1 MNESTAPGGWC
12 DNKGLRADLPGER
25 IGGRAVAVGKR
36 RFYIRRMTPSS
47 RSDRRFL
54 LRLAGLLPML
64 AGALVMVG
72 CRPADPDLVKI
83 VSSLPRTGS
92 AKHQSDTLVRG
103 IRMAID
109 EAGGKVGRFR
119 IEYLDL
125 DDSTAAAGQWT
136 SEAEAANARRA
147 LQDPD
152 VCAYIGT
159 FNSGAAKVSMPI
171 LNLGDLLMVSPANT
185 AVGLTKPGL
194 GVPGEPEVYRPTGR
208 RNYARVVP
216 ADDLQGPMAAD
227 WAQRRGVKKVY
238 ILDDNE
244 VYGKGIADLFDERC
258 RELGIEVLGHDSID
272 AKAQEFKSLM
282 ASIKS
287 IKPDLVYFGGTTQSK
302 GGQLAKDMAAA
313 GVSADLMV
321 PDGCMEQVFIDSAGA
336 ANLEGRCF
344 VTFGGLPPEK
354 LTGKGGEFVDRYR
367 EKYGELPEAY
377 AVYGY
382 EAARV
387 AIEAIA
393 TAGSKD
399 RRAICDAALAIR
411 DFDGAL
417 GHWGFD
423 ENGDTTLRTL
433 TVNVVKGGRF
443 EFEEILDEADLVIPP
458 PDEPSPR
465 ADTPGG
471 GSP

>member
-1 MNESTAPGGWC
+1 MNGKPKAKRWWWTSLVLVCLATA
-12 DNKGLRADLPGER
+12 
-25 IGGRAVAVGKR
+25 
-36 RFYIRRMTPSS
+36 
-47 RSDRRFL
+47 
-54 LRLAGLLPML
+54 
-64 AGALVMVG
+64 
-72 CRPADPDLVKI
+72 CRPADPTLVKI

-92 AKHQSDTLVRG
+92 AKQQSDTIVRG

-109 EAGGKVGRFR
+109 EAEGRVGPFR

-152 VCAYIGT
+152 VCAYLGT

-194 GVPGEPEVYRPTGR
+194 GAPGEPEVYRPTGR
-208 RNYARVVP
+208 INYMRVVP

-227 WAQRRGVKKVY
+227 WAQRRGVKRVY

-258 RELGIEVLGHDSID
+258 HELGIEVLGHDSID
-272 AKAQEFKSLM
+272 SKAQEFKSLM
-282 ASIKS
+282 ASVKATR
-287 IKPDLVYFGGTTQSK
+287 PDLVYFGGTTQSK
-302 GGQLAKDMAAA
+302 GGQLAKDMASA
-313 GVSADLMV
+313 GIGAMLMV
-321 PDGCMEQVFIDSAGA
+321 PDGCREQVFIDSAGA

-354 LTGKGGEFVDRYR
+354 LTGKGSEFVERYR
-367 EKYGELPEAY
+367 AKFGEMPEAY

-382 EAARV
+382 EAACV
-387 AIEAIA
+387 ALRAIREAG
-393 TAGSKD
+393 TKD
-399 RRAICDAALAIR
+399 RAAITAAALAIR

-417 GHWGFD
+417 GRWGFD
-423 ENGDTTLRTL
+423 ANGDTTMQTL
-433 TVNVVKGGRF
+433 TVSVVKDGKF
-443 EFEEILDEADLVIPP
+443 VLEEILNLSDVPESTASEIPAP
-458 PDEPSPR
+458 PV
-465 ADTPGG
+465 TP
-471 GSP
+471 

>member
-1 MNESTAPGGWC
+1 MHGNPKANWWWSTA
-12 DNKGLRADLPGER
+12 LV
-25 IGGRAVAVGKR
+25 VAC
-36 RFYIRRMTPSS
+36 
-47 RSDRRFL
+47 
-54 LRLAGLLPML
+54 LAT
-64 AGALVMVG
+64 A
-72 CRPADPDLVKI
+72 CRPADPTLVKI

-92 AKHQSDTLVRG
+92 AKQQSDTIVRG

-109 EAGGKVGRFR
+109 EAQGRVGPFR

-152 VCAYIGT
+152 VCAYLGT

-194 GVPGEPEVYRPTGR
+194 GAPGEPEVYRPTGR
-208 RNYARVVP
+208 INYMRVVP

-227 WAQRRGVKKVY
+227 WAQRRGVKRVY

-258 RELGIEVLGHDSID
+258 HELGIEVLGHDSID
-272 AKAQEFKSLM
+272 SKAQEFKSLM
-282 ASIKS
+282 ASVKAAR
-287 IKPDLVYFGGTTQSK
+287 PDLVYFGGTTQSK
-302 GGQLAKDMAAA
+302 GGQLAKDMASA
-313 GVSADLMV
+313 GIGAMLMV
-321 PDGCMEQVFIDSAGA
+321 PDGCREQVFIDSAGA

-354 LTGKGGEFVDRYR
+354 LTGKGSEFVERYR
-367 EKYGELPEAY
+367 AKFGEMPEAY

-382 EAARV
+382 EAACV
-387 AIEAIA
+387 ALRAIREAG
-393 TAGSKD
+393 TKD
-399 RRAICDAALAIR
+399 RAAITAAALAIR

-417 GHWGFD
+417 GRWGFD
-423 ENGDTTLRTL
+423 ANGDTTMQTL
-433 TVNVVKGGRF
+433 TVSVVKDGKF
-443 EFEEILDEADLVIPP
+443 VLEEILNLSDVPEATAPEGPAPP
-458 PDEPSPR
+458 VGP
-465 ADTPGG
+465 
-471 GSP
+471 

>member
-1 MNESTAPGGWC
+1 MPAVVLGTAVC
-12 DNKGLRADLPGER
+12 
-25 IGGRAVAVGKR
+25 
-36 RFYIRRMTPSS
+36 
-47 RSDRRFL
+47 
-54 LRLAGLLPML
+54 
-64 AGALVMVG
+64 G

-109 EAGGKVGRFR
+109 EAGGKVGRYR
-119 IEYLDL
+119 VEYLDL

-194 GVPGEPEVYRPTGR
+194 GVPGEPDVYRPTGR
-208 RNYARVVP
+208 QNYTRVVP

-227 WAQRRGVKKVY
+227 WAVRRGVGKVY

-258 RELGIEVLGHDSID
+258 RELGVEVLGHDSID

-287 IKPDLVYFGGTTQSK
+287 TQPDLVYFGGTTQSK

-313 GVSADLMV
+313 GIGALLMV

-344 VTFGGLPPEK
+344 VTFGGLPPAK
-354 LTGKGGEFVDRYR
+354 LTGKGGEFVARYQ
-367 EKYGELPEAY
+367 EKFGELPEAY

-382 EAARV
+382 EAACV
-387 AIEAIA
+387 ALHSIA

-399 RRAICDAALAIR
+399 RRAISDAALAIR

-423 ENGDTTLRTL
+423 ANGDTTMRTL
-433 TVNVVKGGRF
+433 TVNVVKNGRF
-443 EFEEILDEADLVIPP
+443 VFEEVLDEADIVS
-458 PDEPSPR
+458 EPARPASLP
-465 ADTPGG
+465 TGP
-471 GSP
+471 

>member
-1 MNESTAPGGWC
+1 MNGSTGHGGWC
-12 DNKGLRADLPGER
+12 GNEGPRAGLPGEG
-25 IGGRAVAVGKR
+25 IGERTVAAGKR
-36 RFYIRRMTPSS
+36 RFYIRLMTPTS
-47 RSDRRFL
+47 RFGRRFL
-54 LRLAGLLPML
+54 LRLAGLLPVL
-64 AGALVMVG
+64 AGAVAMAG

-227 WAQRRGVKKVY
+227 WALRRGVKKVY

-282 ASIKS
+282 ASIKAT
-287 IKPDLVYFGGTTQSK
+287 KPDLVYFGGTTQSK

-313 GVSADLMV
+313 GVGADLMV
-321 PDGCMEQVFIDSAGA
+321 PDGCLEQVFIDSAGA

-354 LTGKGGEFVDRYR
+354 LTGKGGVFVERYR

-443 EFEEILDEADLVIPP
+443 VFEEILDEADLVVPS

-465 ADTPGG
+465 VDPPGG

>member
-1 MNESTAPGGWC
+1 MMITCGTGFAGGSARRCPGR
-12 DNKGLRADLPGER
+12 LRRVCLP
-25 IGGRAVAVGKR
+25 
-36 RFYIRRMTPSS
+36 
-47 RSDRRFL
+47 
-54 LRLAGLLPML
+54 
-64 AGALVMVG
+64 ALVLTVVAG
-72 CRPADPDLVKI
+72 CRPADPTLVTI

-92 AKHQSDTLVRG
+92 AKQQSDTIVRG

-109 EAGGKVGRFR
+109 ESGGRVGPFR
-119 IEYLDL
+119 VEYLDL

-152 VCAYIGT
+152 VVAYIGT

-194 GVPGEPEVYRPTGR
+194 GAPGEPGVYRPTGR
-208 RNYARVVP
+208 LNYARVVP
-216 ADDLQGPMAAD
+216 ADDLQGPLSAD
-227 WAQRRGVKKVY
+227 WAGRRGVRTVY

-258 RELGIEVLGHDSID
+258 REIGIEVLGHDSID

-282 ASIKS
+282 ASIKAS
-287 IKPDLVYFGGTTQSK
+287 KPDLVYFGGTTQSK
-302 GGQLAKDMAAA
+302 GGQLAKDMASA
-313 GVSADLMV
+313 GITALLMV
-321 PDGCMEQVFIDSAGA
+321 PDGCREQVFIDSAGA

-354 LTGKGGEFVDRYR
+354 LTGKGKEFVDRYR
-367 EKYGELPEAY
+367 KKHHETPEAY

-387 AIEAIA
+387 ALEAIRLVG
-393 TAGSKD
+393 TKD
-399 RRAICDAALAIR
+399 RRAIADAALAIR

-423 ENGDTTLRTL
+423 ENGDTTMRTL
-433 TVNVVKGGRF
+433 TISVVKNGRF
-443 EFEEILDEADLVIPP
+443 EFEEIIDASAPVGAAVS
-458 PDEPSPR
+458 PSP
-465 ADTPGG
+465 
-471 GSP
+471 

>member
-1 MNESTAPGGWC
+1 MQ
-12 DNKGLRADLPGER
+12 R
-25 IGGRAVAVGKR
+25 IG
-36 RFYIRRMTPSS
+36 
-47 RSDRRFL
+47 
-54 LRLAGLLPML
+54 LAGILL
-64 AGALVMVG
+64 AAG
-72 CRPADPDLVKI
+72 CRPADPTLVKI

-92 AKHQSDTLVRG
+92 AKQQSDTIVRG

-109 EAGGKVGRFR
+109 EAQGRVGPFR

-152 VCAYIGT
+152 VCAYLGT

-194 GVPGEPEVYRPTGR
+194 GAPGEPEVYRPTGR
-208 RNYARVVP
+208 INYMRVVP

-227 WAQRRGVKKVY
+227 WAQRRGVKRVY

-258 RELGIEVLGHDSID
+258 HELGIEVLGHDSID
-272 AKAQEFKSLM
+272 SKAQEFKSLM
-282 ASIKS
+282 ASVKAAR
-287 IKPDLVYFGGTTQSK
+287 PDLVYFGGTTQSK
-302 GGQLAKDMAAA
+302 GGQLAKDMASA
-313 GVSADLMV
+313 GIGAMLMV
-321 PDGCMEQVFIDSAGA
+321 PDGCREQVFIDSAGA

-354 LTGKGGEFVDRYR
+354 LTGKGSEFVERYR
-367 EKYGELPEAY
+367 AKFGEMPEAY

-382 EAARV
+382 EAACV
-387 AIEAIA
+387 ALRAIREAG
-393 TAGSKD
+393 TKD
-399 RRAICDAALAIR
+399 RAAITQAALAIR

-417 GHWGFD
+417 GRWGFD
-423 ENGDTTLRTL
+423 ANGDTTMQTL
-433 TVNVVKGGRF
+433 TVSVVKDGKF
-443 EFEEILDEADLVIPP
+443 VLEEILNLSDVPESTSPEGPAPP
-458 PDEPSPR
+458 VAP
-465 ADTPGG
+465 
-471 GSP
+471 

>member
-1 MNESTAPGGWC
+1 MPGV
-12 DNKGLRADLPGER
+12 
-25 IGGRAVAVGKR
+25 AVAAGKQ
-36 RFYIRRMTPSS
+36 RFYIQHMAPSPRRIH
-47 RSDRRFL
+47 R
-54 LRLAGLLPML
+54 LLPL
-64 AGALVMVG
+64 LVAVVSVG
-72 CRPADPDLVKI
+72 CRPADPDLVRI

-103 IRMAID
+103 IRMAI
-109 EAGGKVGRFR
+109 EEVGGRVGRFR
-119 IEYLDL
+119 VEYLDL

-194 GVPGEPEVYRPTGR
+194 GMPGEPDVYRPTGR

-227 WAQRRGVKKVY
+227 WAVKRGVKRVY

-258 RELGIEVLGHDSID
+258 RELGVEVLGHDSID
-272 AKAQEFKSLM
+272 AKAQEFKALM
-282 ASIKS
+282 ATVKAA
-287 IKPDLVYFGGTTQSK
+287 KPDLVYFGGTTQSK

-313 GVSADLMV
+313 GILADFMV
-321 PDGCMEQVFIDSAGA
+321 PDGCLEQVFIDSAGA
-336 ANLEGRCF
+336 TNLEGRCF
-344 VTFGGLPPEK
+344 VTFGGLPPER
-354 LTGKGGEFVDRYR
+354 LEGKGGEFVVRYKKR
-367 EKYGELPEAY
+367 YGEEPEAY

-382 EAARV
+382 EAACV
-387 AIEAIA
+387 ALHAIA

-399 RRAICDAALAIR
+399 RRAITDAALAIR
-411 DFDGAL
+411 DFNGAL

-423 ENGDTTLRTL
+423 ANGDTTLRTL
-433 TVNVVKGGRF
+433 TVNGVKDGRF
-443 EFEEILDEADLVIPP
+443 VFEEVLDEADILPGP
-458 PDEPSPR
+458 APSSPAPA
-465 ADTPGG
+465 ADAAPAPTLP
-471 GSP
+471 

>member
-1 MNESTAPGGWC
+1 MNGSTGPGEWYG
-12 DNKGLRADLPGER
+12 NEGLRAGLPGER
-25 IGGRAVAVGKR
+25 IRGRAVAAGKR

-47 RSDRRFL
+47 RSGRRFL
-54 LRLAGLLPML
+54 LHLAGLLPVL
-64 AGALVMVG
+64 AGVLAMVG

-208 RNYARVVP
+208 RNYTRVVP

-287 IKPDLVYFGGTTQSK
+287 TKPDLVYFGGTTQSK

-313 GVSADLMV
+313 GVGADLMV

-443 EFEEILDEADLVIPP
+443 EFEEILDEADLVTPP

-465 ADTPGG
+465 ADPPGG

>member
-1 MNESTAPGGWC
+1 MHGNPKANWWWT
-12 DNKGLRADLPGER
+12 
-25 IGGRAVAVGKR
+25 
-36 RFYIRRMTPSS
+36 T
-47 RSDRRFL
+47 
-54 LRLAGLLPML
+54 
-64 AGALVMVG
+64 ALVVACLATA
-72 CRPADPDLVKI
+72 CRPADPTLVKI

-92 AKHQSDTLVRG
+92 AKQQSDTIVRG

-109 EAGGKVGRFR
+109 EAQGRVGPFR

-152 VCAYIGT
+152 VCAYLGT

-194 GVPGEPEVYRPTGR
+194 GAPGEPEVYRPTGR
-208 RNYARVVP
+208 INYMRVVP

-227 WAQRRGVKKVY
+227 WAQRRGVKRVY

-258 RELGIEVLGHDSID
+258 HELGIEVLGHDSID
-272 AKAQEFKSLM
+272 SKAQEFKSLM
-282 ASIKS
+282 ASVKAAR
-287 IKPDLVYFGGTTQSK
+287 PDLVYFGGTTQSK
-302 GGQLAKDMAAA
+302 GGQLAKDMASA
-313 GVSADLMV
+313 GIGAMLMV
-321 PDGCMEQVFIDSAGA
+321 PDGCREQVFIDSAGA

-354 LTGKGGEFVDRYR
+354 LTGKGSEFVERYR
-367 EKYGELPEAY
+367 AKFGEIPEAY

-382 EAARV
+382 EAACV
-387 AIEAIA
+387 ALRAIREAG
-393 TAGSKD
+393 TKD
-399 RRAICDAALAIR
+399 RAAITAAALAIR

-417 GHWGFD
+417 GRWGFD
-423 ENGDTTLRTL
+423 ANGDTTMQTL
-433 TVNVVKGGRF
+433 TVSVVKDGKF
-443 EFEEILDEADLVIPP
+443 VLEEILNLSDAPEGTAPAGPAP
-458 PDEPSPR
+458 PDVP
-465 ADTPGG
+465 
-471 GSP
+471 